1 MLGAPAWPDQRHNTP
16 PPQGNHIYTSGAT
29 GTNAAVIKGAL
40 RADAGD
46 LLTVILPQSRS
57 KQPAESQDLLEQ
69 VRACV
74 CVCVCVCV
82 CAGAGVGVLSLGRM
96 WVSSASRARSPPRT
110 HAPRTQVK
118 HVVEMPHN
126 DELSLMDAS
135 RCA

>member
-82 CAGAGVGVLSLGRM
+82 CA
-96 WVSSASRARSPPRT
+96 RARARVC
-110 HAPRTQVK
+110 AWCVCMCVC
-118 HVVEMPHN
+118 VVCVCMCV
-126 DELSLMDAS
+126 
-135 RCA
+135 RVV